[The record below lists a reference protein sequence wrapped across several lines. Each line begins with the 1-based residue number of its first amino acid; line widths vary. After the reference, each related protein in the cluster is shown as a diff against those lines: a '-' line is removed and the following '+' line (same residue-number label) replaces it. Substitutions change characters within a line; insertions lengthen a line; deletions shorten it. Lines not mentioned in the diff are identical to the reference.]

1 MRIGILI
8 AASMAVAAVATAA
21 VFRHDLNMATA
32 QIEGRSESIQTRFGK
47 LEFVVAGA
55 GTPLLM
61 VHGTGGGFDQALLFT
76 DALRPRGFRVIAP
89 SRFGYLGSDYPPD
102 PSSENQA
109 DAFVELLDRLGIER
123 IVIAGGSAG
132 ALPAAAFALRHPERC
147 AGLIL
152 LVPASNL
159 SGKDPVEMSPLQVAA
174 VKRLAGSDFLYWAGL
189 KQARNRLV
197 GTLLATDPALLERAS
212 PAERA
217 RAEHILQAILPISRR
232 KSGMLNDGY
241 RAGSPVT
248 FDYGKITV
256 PTLIISV
263 KDDRFGTAATAR
275 ALATRI
281 PHSQLVIYPTGG
293 HIWLGHDQD
302 VAEQI
307 ATLVAVNSTVRR

>member
-1 MRIGILI
+1 MRIGIWI
-8 AASMAVAAVATAA
+8 AAGLAVAAVATTA
-21 VFRHDLNMATA
+21 VFKHDLNMATA
-32 QIEGRSESIQTRFGK
+32 QIAGRAETIQTRFGK
-47 LEFVVAGA
+47 LEFAVAGT

-89 SRFGYLGSDYPPD
+89 SRFGYLGSDYPSD

-109 DAFVELLDRLGIER
+109 DAFVDLLDHLGIER

-132 ALPAAAFALRHPERC
+132 ALPAAAFALRHPDRC

-159 SGKDPVEMSPLQVAA
+159 TGKDPVEMSPLQSAT
-174 VKRLAGSDFLYWAGL
+174 VKRLAGSDFLYWSAL
-189 KQARNRLV
+189 KLARNRLV
-197 GTLLATDPALLERAS
+197 GTLLATDPALLAQAS
-212 PAERA
+212 PADRA
-217 RAEHILQAILPISRR
+217 RVERILGAILPINHRTR
-232 KSGMLNDGY
+232 GMLNDGY

-248 FDYGKITV
+248 FDYRQITV

-263 KDDRFGTAATAR
+263 EDDRFGTAATAR
-275 ALATRI
+275 TIASRI
-281 PHSQLVIYPTGG
+281 AHSRLVIYPTGG

-307 ATLVAVNSTVRR
+307 AGFVAANSTRRR